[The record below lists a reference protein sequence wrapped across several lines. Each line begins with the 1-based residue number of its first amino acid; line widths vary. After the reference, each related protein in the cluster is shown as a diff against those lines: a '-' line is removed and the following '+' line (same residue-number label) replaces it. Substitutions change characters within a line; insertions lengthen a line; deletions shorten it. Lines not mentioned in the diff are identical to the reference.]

1 MEREKVGL
9 KQGDVYTE
17 KPQKAR
23 WLKGFHGSVSLR
35 KCLINSLGEQK

>member
-17 KPQKAR
+17 KPQKGSRVFMA
-23 WLKGFHGSVSLR
+23 LFHCKNVL
-35 KCLINSLGEQK
+35 